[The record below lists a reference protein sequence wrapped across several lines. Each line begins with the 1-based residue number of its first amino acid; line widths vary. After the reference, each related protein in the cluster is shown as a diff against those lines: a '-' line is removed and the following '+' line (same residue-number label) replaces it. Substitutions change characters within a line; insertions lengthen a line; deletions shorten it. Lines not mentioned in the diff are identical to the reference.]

1 MKKLYH
7 HKNRVGWKW
16 ILLFL
21 FIGITS
27 SFQDIGAQVRVPFTQ
42 RTSTYSP
49 DTKVYNIKG
58 DFTMI
63 GNTNLTLRNYSD
75 NGSNNAN
82 MDYVDVDGDPNTL
95 NSSSATLTFSTEGGV
110 ADPNCSNIIYAG
122 LYWTGRAHNGTSPN
136 AFTIGGSTEDQS
148 NADSFNGYFLSIT
161 ATDESQGSGTSDG
174 RIAIYTFTPSG
185 GGNTVV
191 FRFRSWNSGNSY
203 QGSVTVQIGNGT
215 ETALSG
221 DLTSTSSN
229 NYSFTFNTP
238 YGISSG
244 SQTIFLNS
252 LRKRRTN
259 NNINNNYLA
268 SVTSGA
274 KLLNKRQVKLKKAGG
289 SYQTVTANANDIYY
303 PMADDG
309 YMYSA
314 YAEVTDYVKA
324 NGLGEYFVA
333 DIALQEG
340 NGGGTGFYGGWGLIV
355 VYENSKMK
363 WRDVTLFDGHAYVA
377 GGNYTYELPVS
388 GFNTVQQGPVNVK
401 LGLMAGEGDVGIS
414 GDQFKIRNAANSNW
428 VNLSHG
434 DNTTNNFFN
443 SSIYTGGNARNPNL
457 KNNTGLDISMFT
469 LNNDDK
475 SLMTNNQ
482 TSTRFQYNSTQ
493 DTYIIFCI
501 AMAVD
506 AYIPK
511 VQSENNVISVNDI
524 PYVPGESSTT
534 VYPNDE
540 IEYTVFLK
548 NLGTEAV
555 KDGKIIIPVPFT
567 TTYMSSYAEY
577 FWQGNPSM
585 SGTVTYDPALGGTG
599 SIIWNIGNIP
609 LPVDKDEVLAK
620 LTYRLKVT
628 NDCFILNNASCITV
642 SVDGTTTGTGVTF
655 GVSFTNNKF
664 ITGFIKDGSCDGQ
677 PVYEPVN
684 FNIDATDYLATSCT
698 VPEGEDPDYYTRR
711 KFKYCGLS
719 AGGTI
724 PFTDVSP
731 NFPKGSKFYSKVNKD
746 VSTGIVTPADDAIQY
761 TSATGFP
768 VGTFGESSIYYAIPP
783 GMYITCYWEFIIIVD
798 QYCSNYWHG
807 TESTNWAMANNWTA
821 KKVPDTGEDIEFATA
836 VNNSNNPAQ
845 RDLYLDKDRIIG
857 DLINNSNVDLVITTQ
872 NQLTINGTVKDDNSN
887 KGTIVIKSDPDK
899 ATGTLIFTNPPN
911 NTTVNAIVEFYNK
924 AYECATCGFYKKQ
937 WQYFGI
943 PVQSSDFPYLDPK
956 VETINEW
963 VEPYIYSNKW
973 RPAPYTPDL
982 SLKAFKGYEITNN
995 TNAEPTHIYRFP
1007 GILNVGDATVG
1018 VTRTLNV
1025 NYSGMNLIANSF
1037 TAAIPITSAAISH
1050 ESVVLESN
1058 TVYLFNIGTR
1068 DQWRKLNGGSADGIA
1083 AGQYQAVPFNLAGQA
1098 GIPDRILSMHT
1109 FMLDVTT
1116 PGNITL
1122 KYDQLVKNDLN
1133 ESTIKPWK
1141 SAQLRSSS
1149 SSELPHVIVDVISN
1163 ESADRVWLF
1172 ENHNTTT
1179 GFDNGWDG
1187 YKIKEGELIQ
1197 AYIPGSDQSDYQ
1209 IATVPDMNGTV
1220 ISIRSEAM
1228 TNYSISLS
1236 VSPEVES
1243 RNLFLRDLFTGR
1255 NYPVVNDAEYVIA
1268 GFNTSKSDRFKI
1280 MASTSG
1286 IIEDKTES
1294 SLINIYVRN
1303 NIITI
1308 NNQSEEDCTA
1318 IVYDLMGK
1326 LVMKKQVRKNGITE
1340 FSGSPSIRQGI
1351 YIVKVLGENNS
1362 INKTDRVLL
1371 R

>member
-42 RTSTYSP
+42 RTSTYST

-136 AFTIGGSTEDQS
+136 AFTIGGSTD
-148 NADSFNGYFLSIT
+148 NRYNTDSFNGYTLSIA
-161 ATDESQGSGTSDG
+161 ATDQSQGSGTSDG
-174 RIAIYTFTPSG
+174 RIATYTFTPSG
-185 GGNTVV
+185 GENKVV
-191 FRFRSWNSGNSY
+191 FRFRSWNSGNSD

-221 DLTSTSSN
+221 DLTSTSNN

-252 LRKRRTN
+252 LEKRRTN
-259 NNINNNYLA
+259 NSINDNYRA
-268 SVTSGA
+268 SVTSDA
-274 KLLNKRQVKLKKAGG
+274 KLLNKRQVKLKKAGDT
-289 SYQTVTANANDIYY
+289 YQTITANSNDIYY
-303 PMADDG
+303 PTADDG

-333 DIALQEG
+333 DIALQKG

-388 GFNTVQQGPVNVK
+388 GFNTVQQGPVDVK

-506 AYIPK
+506 AYIPE

-642 SVDGTTTGTGVTF
+642 SVDGTTTGTGVTS

-807 TESTNWAMANNWTA
+807 TESTNWAIANNWTA

-845 RDLYLDKDRIIG
+845 RDLYLDKDRVIG
-857 DLINNSNVDLVITTQ
+857 NLINNSDMNMVVTTG
-872 NQLTINGTVKDDNSN
+872 NQLVVNGSVQDANAA
-887 KGTIVIKSDPDK
+887 KGTIIVKTATDSP
-899 ATGTLIFTNPPN
+899 TGTLLFKNPLA
-911 NTTVNAIVEFYNK
+911 NTAVNATVEFYNK

-943 PVQSSDFPYLDPK
+943 PVSGSAFPSTG
-956 VETINEW
+956 VETVNQW
-963 VEPYIYSNKW
+963 VEPYNGNKW
-973 RPAPYTPDL
+973 RPAPYTPDTE
-982 SLKAFKGYEITNN
+982 LKAFKGYEITNS
-995 TNAEPTHIYRFP
+995 TNAVPTRIYSFS
-1007 GILNVGDATVG
+1007 GKLNVGDADVA
-1018 VTRTLNV
+1018 VTNSLTV
-1025 NYSGMNLIANSF
+1025 NYPGMNLIANSY
-1037 TAAIPITSAAISH
+1037 TAAIPISKSAIVFGAGLLAD
-1050 ESVVLESN
+1050 E
-1058 TVYLFNIGTR
+1058 TVYLFNTGSR
-1068 DQWRKLNGGSADGIA
+1068 DDWRKLNGSTVSGVSG
-1083 AGQYQAVPFNLAGQA
+1083 GQYQAVPINLAGQNNL
-1098 GIPDRILSMHT
+1098 PDRILSMHT
-1109 FMLDVTT
+1109 FMVNAAVS
-1116 PGNITL
+1116 GSVKL
-1122 KYDQLVKNDLN
+1122 KYSELVKNELVN
-1133 ESTIKPWK
+1133 QTAWRS
-1141 SAQLRSSS
+1141 SLRSARMQ
-1149 SSELPHVIVDVISN
+1149 LPYVVMDVIGDV
-1163 ESADRVWLF
+1163 SADRVWLF
-1172 ENHNTTT
+1172 ENEEATA
-1179 GFDNGWDG
+1179 GFDTGWDG
-1187 YKIKEGELIQ
+1187 YKLLEEERVQVYVEDYNDAK
-1197 AYIPGSDQSDYQ
+1197 YQ
-1209 IATVPDMNGTV
+1209 IATVNNLIGTAFGV
-1220 ISIRSEAM
+1220 GASPNEG
-1228 TNYSISLS
+1228 YSISLS
-1236 VSPEVES
+1236 VAPEVES
-1243 RNLFLRDLFTGR
+1243 RNFQLKDLYTGR
-1255 NYPVVNDAEYVIA
+1255 TYPLVNNAEYVIPGVSA
-1268 GFNTSKSDRFKI
+1268 ETASRFKI
-1280 MASTSG
+1280 VDTTTSL
-1286 IIEDKTES
+1286 IEDKWEAEAISIHVENNRMIIRNLS
-1294 SLINIYVRN
+1294 S
-1303 NIITI
+1303 
-1308 NNQSEEDCTA
+1308 EDCDVAIYDVLGRFVAKKPVTA
-1318 IVYDLMGK
+1318 NSEGAVDGALLSKG
-1326 LVMKKQVRKNGITE
+1326 V
-1340 FSGSPSIRQGI
+1340 
-1351 YIVKVLGENNS
+1351 YIVKILSETKS
-1362 INKTDRVLL
+1362 INKTQRVLIK
-1371 R
+1371 